1 MLMNLFEQSAAQ
13 EVISRLNTISA
24 NTPPNWGK
32 MNAAQMVTHCR
43 APFQAYFGEIKMKRA
58 LIGRLF
64 GKIAKRKLLSPK
76 PWSRNL
82 PTAREF
88 KISDERN
95 FDKEKQTLV
104 SYINRFANEGY
115 TITSTVHPFFGKMS
129 SQEWATLAYKH
140 LDHHLKQFG
149 A

>member
-1 MLMNLFEQSAAQ
+1 MNLFEHSAVQ
-13 EVISRLNTISA
+13 EVLARLNTINA
-24 NTPPNWGK
+24 NTPANWGK
-32 MNAAQMVTHCR
+32 MNAAQMVAHCQ
-43 APFQAYFGEIKMKRA
+43 ATFQAYFGEIKMKRA
-58 LIGRLF
+58 LIGRFF

-88 KISDERN
+88 KISNERN
-95 FDKEKQTLV
+95 FEKERQKLIG
-104 SYINRFANEGY
+104 YINRFVNEGY
-115 TITSTVHPFFGKMS
+115 TITATKHPFFGEMS

-140 LDHHLKQFG
+140 LDHHLRQFG